1 MPKKFFKPP
10 NHIIRQWPEVFENLY
25 MSSMPLAYLNT
36 IKLQF
41 KDGRIWEI
49 DVAAVSNLEEATESS
64 NQLLGIIEEYQNEI
78 VKIDFTINI
87 EKLKRDVTDET
98 KKYF

>member
-1 MPKKFFKPP
+1 
-10 NHIIRQWPEVFENLY
+10 
-25 MSSMPLAYLNT
+25 MPLAYLNV

-41 KDGRIWEI
+41 KDGRVWEI
-49 DVAAVSNLEEATESS
+49 DVAAVSENNSSDESA
-64 NQLLGIIEEYQNEI
+64 NQLSSIIEEYQNEI

-87 EKLKRDVTDET
+87 EKLKKDVTDET